1 MSNKK
6 VKTAPTE
13 VKSESLN
20 AKLEAFDA
28 KVLTLTQERDAFQM
42 VANQA
47 AQKLINIEL
56 LASPFLNK
64 KFNILNALFHL
75 KEFVSMVKQIISL
88 IKEFKDQYMKPP
100 QPVNDATN

>member
-6 VKTAPTE
+6 VKTAPME
-13 VKSESLN
+13 VKSESFTSKFE
-20 AKLEAFDA
+20 ALEA
-28 KVLTLTQERDAFQM
+28 KNLTLSQERDAFQM

-64 KFNILNALFHL
+64 RFNFLNALFHL
-75 KEFVSMVKQIISL
+75 REFVAMVKQIIGL